1 MDASLIREWIG
12 EGDSWFIWG
21 MEGSIIG
28 DLKSGRRENS
38 EDMEMWI
45 EWAHY
50 YWWLDLVQSL
60 VFILTHITLVATC
73 NLTLFVADVFWIS
86 PAQDSLLNYG
96 FMHSI
101 SFMSSLL
108 GYIISIFT
116 SESELLISF
125 LLYISPLTSHAVSCN
140 SFFHLLYIQNL
151 DSFLLLTSNQA
162 ANIVG
167 TFFKIFLK
175 LDQFLPLSLITASH
189 LVSLFLYFP
198 LLQPVLSIAA
208 REIVLKGKSQHVTL
222 LLKALQWLP
231 ISLIVSVK
239 LL

>member
-1 MDASLIREWIG
+1 MD
-12 EGDSWFIWG
+12 
-21 MEGSIIG
+21 
-28 DLKSGRRENS
+28 
-38 EDMEMWI
+38 
-45 EWAHY
+45 
-50 YWWLDLVQSL
+50 
-60 VFILTHITLVATC
+60 
-73 NLTLFVADVFWIS
+73 
-86 PAQDSLLNYG
+86 
-96 FMHSI
+96 SI

-125 LLYISPLTSHAVSCN
+125 LLYISPLISHAVSCN
-140 SFFHLLYIQNL
+140 SFFHLPYIQNL

-198 LLQPVLSIAA
+198 LLQPVLNIEA
-208 REIVLKGKSQHVTL
+208 REILLKGKSQRVIL
-222 LLKALQWLP
+222 LLKALLWLP